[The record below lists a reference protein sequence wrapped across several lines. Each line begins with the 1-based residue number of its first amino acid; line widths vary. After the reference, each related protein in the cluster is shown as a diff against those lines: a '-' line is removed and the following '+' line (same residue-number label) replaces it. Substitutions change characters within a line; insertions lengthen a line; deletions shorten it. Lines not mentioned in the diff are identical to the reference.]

1 MERINECKGCI
12 TNVHL
17 SKEEVEKLFGDMI
30 KVRNIKTVSEDVY
43 TERLSICNNCSALEY
58 GTTCKYCGCLIRIK
72 TKIQNTKCPYPFD
85 PKW

>member
-58 GTTCKYCGCLIRIK
+58 GTTCKYCGCLIQIK
-72 TKIQNTKCPYPFD
+72 AKMQNAICPYPFD